1 MFKHLQQFGLASLFA
16 LVIFIFISLL
26 NYIIQGDLSL
36 EQLKTYAIITFSYAY
51 PLHFVNAYGFYLAK
65 KIGERNNLNRWKSAL
80 AGLPFIIIINI
91 VTIKLVQIGL
101 ASFVFKEDI
110 NFGENF
116 WEQIKSPFI
125 ISLIIGASVYLF
137 HFIVAYQKSRLK
149 QQKEKVSQI
158 TQSHE
163 ALKSQ
168 IGPHF
173 LFNSLNVL
181 SGLVDENPAKAQDFI
196 ADLAQVYRYVLDQK
210 SKDWVELTEEI
221 NFAKNYIDL
230 IHTRFENGLEV
241 EIDESLID
249 IDALIA
255 PLSLQLL
262 LENCIKHNA
271 LSEQDPLRIR
281 ISKEKD
287 YLIVENNLN
296 LKRVL
301 SHRKGT
307 GLENIKNRY
316 ASVGYHVEIDKSATS
331 FKVKIPLLNQ
341 NLIQLNTQHN
351 FTESEM
357 RMAREEVRDRT
368 AFFGNLI
375 AYILICSIALI
386 INIQN
391 GGYLWAIWPII
402 GWGTGV
408 LFHGLGT
415 FVFNKN
421 YNKTYSWEEEQARK
435 LLEKRERNNL
445 S

>member
-1 MFKHLQQFGLASLFA
+1 MFKHLKQFGLASLFA

-26 NYIIQGDLSL
+26 NYIIKGDLSL

-110 NFGENF
+110 NFGGNF
-116 WEQIKSPFI
+116 WEQIKFPFI

-137 HFIVAYQKSRLK
+137 HFIVAYQKARLR

-163 ALKSQ
+163 VLKSQ

-210 SKDWVELTEEI
+210 SKDWVELTDEI

-241 EIDESLID
+241 EIDESLSD

-271 LSEQDPLRIR
+271 LSAEEPIEINIYQ
-281 ISKEKD
+281 KD
-287 YLIVENNLN
+287 NFLIVKNNLK
-296 LKRVL
+296 LKRIV
-301 SHRKGT
+301 SERKGT
-307 GLENIKNRY
+307 GLQNIISRYQAVGEQVDISKNQN
-316 ASVGYHVEIDKSATS
+316 EFI
-331 FKVKIPLLNQ
+331 VKIPLLTSN
-341 NLIQLNTQHN
+341 IIIMKTQTN
-351 FTESEM
+351 FTEEEM
-357 RMAREEVRDRT
+357 QKATEEVRDRMG
-368 AFFGNLI
+368 FYGNLI
-375 AYILICSIALI
+375 AYVVVCSIFVI
-386 INIQN
+386 INLN
-391 GGYLWAIWPII
+391 NEGPFWAIWPII

-408 LFHGLGT
+408 IFHGLGT

-435 LLEKRERNNL
+435 LLEKRKRNNL